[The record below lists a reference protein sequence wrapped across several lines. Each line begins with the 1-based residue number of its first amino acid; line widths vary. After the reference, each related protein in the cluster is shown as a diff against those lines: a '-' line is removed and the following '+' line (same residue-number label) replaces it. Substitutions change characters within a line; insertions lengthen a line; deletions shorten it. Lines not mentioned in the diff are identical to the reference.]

1 MSQPHSLTWGDIR
14 LAGDVVDPDAEFVI
28 EAMADGTKLGTAKAL
43 TEFVKS
49 LQVDGSLAVM
59 NGHDNAE
66 TVLQLRV
73 SAPDGKAAGP
83 ATAKAAA
90 ALAAN
95 ASADPIPPLVWVS
108 PLEEAA
114 TCVYDVYAAAP

>member
-1 MSQPHSLTWGDIR
+1 
-14 LAGDVVDPDAEFVI
+14 
-28 EAMADGTKLGTAKAL
+28 
-43 TEFVKS
+43 
-49 LQVDGSLAVM
+49 M

-114 TCVYDVYAAAP
+114 TCVYDVYAAA